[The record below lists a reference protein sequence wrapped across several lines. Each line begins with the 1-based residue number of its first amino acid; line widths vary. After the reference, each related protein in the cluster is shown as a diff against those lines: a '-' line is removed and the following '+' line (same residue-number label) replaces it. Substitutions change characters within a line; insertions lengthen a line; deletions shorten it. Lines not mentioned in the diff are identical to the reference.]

1 MYFSNILTHRGNNN
15 LWKFHSIDAI
25 KRILLIV
32 LRNALRRC
40 DRLSRSDSLLRGT
53 TTRNLLEIIIPGS
66 LIVSNARRCLYLF
79 SFQGDGNI
87 PYNIN
92 ENRHSTQVFIL
103 LFVEKEKNQTT

>member
-53 TTRNLLEIIIPGS
+53 ITRNNYSWIFDCFKRKKMLV
-66 LIVSNARRCLYLF
+66 LIFVSRRWKY
-79 SFQGDGNI
+79 SI
-87 PYNIN
+87 
-92 ENRHSTQVFIL
+92 
-103 LFVEKEKNQTT
+103 

>member
-40 DRLSRSDSLLRGT
+40 DRLSRSDSLLQQSR
-53 TTRNLLEIIIPGS
+53 EIIIPES

-79 SFQGDGNI
+79 LFQGDGNI

-103 LFVEKEKNQTT
+103 LFVEKEKNQIT